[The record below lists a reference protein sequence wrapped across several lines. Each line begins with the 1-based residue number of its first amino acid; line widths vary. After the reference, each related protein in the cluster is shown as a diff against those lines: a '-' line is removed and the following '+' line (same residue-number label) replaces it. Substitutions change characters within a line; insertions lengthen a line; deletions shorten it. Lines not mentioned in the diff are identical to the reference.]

1 MPSRRVNSSERGRT
15 KSFPATTPEG
25 REQQLIALAVDVA
38 ERQLR
43 DGSASAQ
50 VITHY
55 LKLGSP
61 REQLERERLENENA
75 LLEAKRLAYESAQ
88 RSEELY
94 AQAIQAFKSYSGQST
109 DEVDE

>member
-1 MPSRRVNSSERGRT
+1 MPSRRVNPPERGRG

-43 DGSASAQ
+43 DGTASAQ

-94 AQAIQAFKSYSGQST
+94 AQAIQAFKSYSGQPT
-109 DEVDE
+109 DEVGE